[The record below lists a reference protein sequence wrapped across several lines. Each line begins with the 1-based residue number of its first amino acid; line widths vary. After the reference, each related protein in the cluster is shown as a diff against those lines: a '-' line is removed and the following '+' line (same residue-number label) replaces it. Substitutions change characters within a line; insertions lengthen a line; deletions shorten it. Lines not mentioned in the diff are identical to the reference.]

1 MIKWEKQKQEQTD
14 NASKAAGGKPKHG
27 MKTLAET
34 NRSKKSLK
42 KEQKKL
48 REAAGGENGGS
59 GDEKADGG
67 EGSPTETTP
76 TSVKERLQLKLRN
89 SSKKASGNS

>member
-1 MIKWEKQKQEQTD
+1 MIQWEKQKQEQAD
-14 NASKAAGGKPKHG
+14 NASTAAGGKPKHG
-27 MKTLAET
+27 MKTFAEA

-48 REAAGGENGGS
+48 AMKVDEDGAS
-59 GDEKADGG
+59 GDEKGNGG
-67 EGSPTETTP
+67 EGSPAETTA
-76 TSVKERLQLKLRN
+76 TTAKERLQLKFRN